1 MNDPAPLAA
10 SPALRTTAARQVH
23 RRALLTLIACT
34 FLWSTA
40 GVATRFLDRAEG
52 FEIAFWR
59 SIFCAL
65 TVVATMIALHRGQW
79 VERSLS
85 AGWAGWLSGLMWA
98 VMFTCFMLALSFTT
112 VANVLVVLAA
122 GPLLAALLGMALL
135 REAVAPRTWLAIAL
149 ASIGLLWMVREG
161 LSGDGILGMAVA
173 FGVPVASALN
183 LVLLRRT
190 GARVDLLPAV
200 LIGALISV
208 AVTLPLAWPLSA
220 SARDLA
226 ILAALGCFQLALPC
240 MLMVRAAM
248 FLAPHEIALLGLLE
262 VVLGPLWTALFA
274 GERPGLATLEGGAL
288 VLVALA
294 LNELLAQRE
303 RRRQLG

>member
-1 MNDPAPLAA
+1 
-10 SPALRTTAARQVH
+10 
-23 RRALLTLIACT
+23 
-34 FLWSTA
+34 
-40 GVATRFLDRAEG
+40 
-52 FEIAFWR
+52 
-59 SIFCAL
+59 
-65 TVVATMIALHRGQW
+65 
-79 VERSLS
+79 
-85 AGWAGWLSGLMWA
+85 
-98 VMFTCFMLALSFTT
+98 
-112 VANVLVVLAA
+112 
-122 GPLLAALLGMALL
+122 MALL

>member
-10 SPALRTTAARQVH
+10 SPALRTAAARQVH

-34 FLWSTA
+34 VLWSTA

-135 REAVAPRTWLAIAL
+135 REAVAPRTWLAIGL

-190 GARVDLLPAV
+190 GARVDLVPAV
-200 LIGALISV
+200 LIGALISI

-288 VLVALA
+288 VLIALA